1 MRELISNSADAC
13 EKLRYLS
20 VSKKDILGKDKDLYI
35 KIKFSKKKNI
45 IKIED
50 NGIGMSRKDLID
62 NLGTIARS
70 GTGKFI
76 EAMKSKK
83 IMIYQQ

>member
-1 MRELISNSADAC
+1 
-13 EKLRYLS
+13 
-20 VSKKDILGKDKDLYI
+20 
-35 KIKFSKKKNI
+35 
-45 IKIED
+45 
-50 NGIGMSRKDLID
+50 MSRQDLID

-83 IMIYQQ
+83 IMIYQQLDNLE